1 MLVIATFLINS
12 ALNFALGLVLASVL
26 GPTHFGQYA
35 IAASLAIVLNVI
47 FLDWIRVAATRFYSN
62 ASRSEDPE
70 VRNTLDSLFLVF
82 SLLLLVIAAI
92 GILAGLD
99 FGLMTGLAACAPI
112 MAICNGLFDYNAAL
126 ARARFEERIFSLLV
140 GTKNLLSFAL
150 MVGGAWWFQSPL
162 VVAIGFIL
170 SSLGTVLL
178 LFHRLRDKGS
188 ILALPDI
195 AKSRLFFRYGF
206 PVVASVLIYFLIPFF
221 NRTTIAHQLGFA
233 ASGQFSLAY
242 DTTLKLA
249 QTIASAM
256 DVLLFQLAVHKA
268 HEGEADAARAQVLR
282 NIGIVFAIMAVS
294 CTGYWLILPSFEA
307 LLVPRA
313 YHGSFR
319 ELSTLLLPGIFC
331 FALIQA
337 AATPVLQLKSRT
349 WPVVLAAILGFMI
362 NMLVLNSGLMMGGIG
377 GFAVAQT
384 IGYSAAAAAAF
395 LVALSV
401 VKGWPS
407 LRDLLIGL
415 GTCAAL
421 ATALWPIR
429 AMPPGILTLTLSL
442 AVGGAVVLI
451 LFWMFNLADL
461 KTLVRAR
468 LAARGQRNSG
478 Q

>member
-313 YHGSFR
+313 YHGSF
-319 ELSTLLLPGIFC
+319 
-331 FALIQA
+331 QA